1 MCPLKLQ
8 IGVWLMSILEMKNIS
23 KKFGNRQVLKNISFS
38 IEEGEVVGFVGSNG
52 AGKTTT
58 LKVLANLIFPDEGT
72 VVINGHNLFSE
83 REEALSCIGGIIEN
97 PGLYSFLSGRD
108 NLNFIK
114 NLRNVSDEKM
124 DSIIE
129 YIGLSSRIND
139 TVKNYSLGMK
149 QRLALGMSLLTD
161 PKLLILDEPTNGLD
175 PTGTIELRNLLKKLS
190 KENKISVL
198 ISSHILSEIDKISD
212 KVVFIKEGEII
223 SIKDN
228 KRVTNGQPYKMNVNE
243 AEKVKELLKNCENVY
258 EFYFDNENVLYVN
271 IANDSLN
278 SLLKSFVLNNIDFS
292 NIEVVSGVEEEY
304 DKIYSKGALK

>member
-1 MCPLKLQ
+1 
-8 IGVWLMSILEMKNIS
+8 MSILEMKNIS

>member
-1 MCPLKLQ
+1 
-8 IGVWLMSILEMKNIS
+8 MSILEMKNIS
-23 KKFGNRQVLKNISFS
+23 KKFGNRQVLKSISFS
-38 IEEGEVVGFVGSNG
+38 VEEGEIVGFVGPNG

-72 VVINGHNLFSE
+72 VVIGGHDLFSE

-114 NLRNVSDEKM
+114 NLRNVSEEKM
-124 DSIIE
+124 DFIIE

-175 PTGTIELRNLLKKLS
+175 PTGTIELRDLLKKLS

-198 ISSHILSEIDKISD
+198 ISSHILSEIDRISD

-243 AEKVKELLKNCENVY
+243 VEKVKELLKNCENVY

-271 IANDSLN
+271 IANDSLD
-278 SLLKSFVLNNIDFS
+278 SLLKLFMLNNIDFS

>member
-1 MCPLKLQ
+1 
-8 IGVWLMSILEMKNIS
+8 MSILEMKNIS
-23 KKFGNRQVLKNISFS
+23 KKFGDRQVLKSISFS
-38 IEEGEVVGFVGSNG
+38 VEEGEIVGFVGPNG

-124 DSIIE
+124 DFIIG

-175 PTGTIELRNLLKKLS
+175 PTGTIELRDLLKKLS

-198 ISSHILSEIDKISD
+198 ISSHILSEIDRISD

-243 AEKVKELLKNCENVY
+243 VEKVKELLKNCEDVY

-271 IANDSLN
+271 IANNSLD
-278 SLLKSFVLNNIDFS
+278 SLLKFFVLNNIDFS

-304 DKIYSKGALK
+304 DKIYSEGALK

>member
-1 MCPLKLQ
+1 
-8 IGVWLMSILEMKNIS
+8 MSILEMKNIS
-23 KKFGNRQVLKNISFS
+23 KKFGNRQVLKSISFS
-38 IEEGEVVGFVGSNG
+38 VEEGEIVGFVGPNG

-114 NLRNVSDEKM
+114 NLRNVSEEKM
-124 DSIIE
+124 DFIIE

-149 QRLALGMSLLTD
+149 QRLALGMSLLID

-175 PTGTIELRNLLKKLS
+175 PTGTIELRDLLKKLS

-198 ISSHILSEIDKISD
+198 ISSHILSEIDRISD

-243 AEKVKELLKNCENVY
+243 VEKVKELLKNCENVY

-271 IANDSLN
+271 IANDSLD
-278 SLLKSFVLNNIDFS
+278 SLLKFFVLNNIDFS

>member
-1 MCPLKLQ
+1 
-8 IGVWLMSILEMKNIS
+8 MSILEMKNIS

-304 DKIYSKGALK
+304 DKIYSKGALKWSP